1 MGAQEGAAL
10 PSSAP
15 GDPGAANGNAPPANG
30 HAASDAAAEGGPKGA
45 KGGTARRGVAPGS
58 FLDLLMH
65 ATDRTT
71 GRGFTDLEIANQAR
85 AETRRTLAPL
95 HPWKPWLWCPLPH
108 HQGRH

>member
-15 GDPGAANGNAPPANG
+15 NAPGATNGSAPPANG
-30 HAASDAAAEGGPKGA
+30 HAAPDAAVERGPKAG
-45 KGGTARRGVAPGS
+45 KGGDARRGVAPGS
-58 FLDLLMH
+58 FLDLLMR

-85 AETRRTLAPL
+85 GDACGAVAA
-95 HPWKPWLWCPLPH
+95 
-108 HQGRH
+108 